1 MFCLRQRYQFYCLNK
16 TTFHPC
22 LTPKVDETVLT
33 REWCQ
38 DICNAIQSLTHHYPT
53 HHLKTFLAERQV
65 FICMPSIK
73 ETKVHM
79 ALNQQEES
87 CTC

>member
-33 REWCQ
+33 RETV
-38 DICNAIQSLTHHYPT
+38 SLR
-53 HHLKTFLAERQV
+53 L
-65 FICMPSIK
+65 
-73 ETKVHM
+73 HM
-79 ALNQQEES
+79 RGAKIFVLQYS
-87 CTC
+87 H